1 VRGDEPKKRKHTVST
16 LYIALIYLFGI
27 MSQQEQIS
35 KFCNTFC
42 LFARQ
47 EEVCLTMVD
56 EAKDEMKEAVSKAA
70 DLLVSDIEN
79 GVFSLNGL
87 QVIVITV
94 SLF

>member
-1 VRGDEPKKRKHTVST
+1 VRRRAEKEETHCVST

-56 EAKDEMKEAVSKAA
+56 EAQDKMKEAVSKAA
-70 DLLVSDIEN
+70 DLLASDIEN